1 MSEPTGTLPVTFDV
15 LPQLP
20 PGRGRPPWM
29 PIASAAAVV
38 AVLAAALLLVVGAP
52 FGGGSRAEAATVVRA
67 ASGKAAA
74 VGSSDVQLQM
84 TMKMAGLTVTA
95 SGTGSFDYR
104 HRIGQMQLTMNGLGQ
119 MQEIVTPTA
128 IYMRMPDGMSGLS
141 GMTTRPWLMLRFADF
156 KARGVDLG
164 KVMSEGGNE
173 DPTSM
178 LRVLS
183 QATAVHR
190 AGTASVDGVHTTHY
204 TATVGFLDLVRAQ
217 GLGNSVDLSQL
228 PPGTAS
234 TALHIDIWIDRH
246 GLPRRMAMDMS
257 GGAFAGASVHLVM
270 TFLNFG
276 TPVTAVPPPASIV
289 TDMGAL
295 LRANGG

>member
-1 MSEPTGTLPVTFDV
+1 MSEPTGTLPATFDV
-15 LPQLP
+15 LPQLRA
-20 PGRGRPPWM
+20 GRDRRPWLPA
-29 PIASAAAVV
+29 ASAAAVV
-38 AVLAAALLLVVGAP
+38 AAVAAALLLVVGAP
-52 FGGGSRAEAATVVRA
+52 FSGGSRAEAATVVRG
-67 ASGKAAA
+67 ASGRAAA

-84 TMKMAGLTVTA
+84 TMKMAGITVTA
-95 SGTGSFDYR
+95 TGSGSFDYR
-104 HRIGQMQLTMNGLGQ
+104 HRIGQMQLSMNGLGQ

-128 IYMRMPDGMSGLS
+128 IYMRMPDGMPGTSAIS
-141 GMTTRPWLMLRFADF
+141 SRPWLMLRFADF
-156 KARGVDLG
+156 KARGADLG
-164 KVMSEGGNE
+164 KLMTQGGNE

-183 QATAVHR
+183 RASSVHR
-190 AGTASVDGVHTTHY
+190 AGTATIDGVQTRHY

-217 GLGNSVDLSQL
+217 GLESSVDVAQL
-228 PPGTAS
+228 PPAMSS
-234 TALHIDIWIDRH
+234 TALHMDIWIDKS
-246 GLPRRMAMDMS
+246 GLPRRMGMDMS

-276 TPVTAVPPPASIV
+276 TRVTVVPPPPSIV